1 MQAHDF
7 LRKATSLIGGSIEK
21 YREVLPTD
29 YCTEA
34 MQVLS
39 EAKKAVKFVLP
50 ENGRIFD
57 TKFKA
62 LPVSLNLP
70 FPAVLLEYRCT
81 AEGGLAEELFGRI
94 ATAPAPKRIVYAEQT
109 DNVIIVAS
117 VVAYKNDD
125 GDSWQVMPY
134 YAEILNDQNITGDE
148 VIRSAPEGLDKE
160 KITGVYTRFSD
171 MGGMAKKMFAEAWE
185 DHAYTDMFD
194 EVSAV
199 LSLIEALSC
208 KNVGIEKIPTR
219 KMNKSAL
226 KRGAMLFDEY
236 HILTVASSTASGIG
250 GEGTHRSPREH
261 LRRGHI
267 RRLES
272 GNIWVNSTVVNAGIH
287 GKIHK
292 AYALEAA

>member
-1 MQAHDF
+1 MQSHDF
-7 LRKATSLIGGSIEK
+7 LRKAICAIPEFIEK
-21 YREVLPTD
+21 NQEFLPTD
-29 YCTEA
+29 YCVQV
-34 MQVLS
+34 MQLLG

-62 LPVSLNLP
+62 LPSSLKLP
-70 FPAVLLEYRCT
+70 FPSVLIEYRCT
-81 AEGGLAEELFGRI
+81 AEGGVAEELFGGI
-94 ATAPAPKRIVYAEQT
+94 ATAPAPKRIVYAEQM
-109 DNVIIVAS
+109 DNGILVAS
-117 VVAYKNDD
+117 AIAYKRDD
-125 GDSWQVMPY
+125 GDLWQVMPY
-134 YAEILNDQNITGDE
+134 YAEILSDQNISGNE
-148 VIRSAPEGLDKE
+148 VINSPPEGLDHE
-160 KITGVYTRFSD
+160 KISGVYTRYSD
-171 MGGMAKKMFAEAWE
+171 MGGMAKKMFADTWE

-194 EVSAV
+194 EVCAV

-208 KNVGIEKIPTR
+208 KNVGIEKMPTR
-219 KMNKSAL
+219 KANKSAL

-236 HILTVASSTASGIG
+236 HLLTVSSSTVSGVDRG
-250 GEGTHRSPREH
+250 GSHRSPREH

-272 GNIWVNSTVVNAGIH
+272 GNIWVNSTVVNAGNH